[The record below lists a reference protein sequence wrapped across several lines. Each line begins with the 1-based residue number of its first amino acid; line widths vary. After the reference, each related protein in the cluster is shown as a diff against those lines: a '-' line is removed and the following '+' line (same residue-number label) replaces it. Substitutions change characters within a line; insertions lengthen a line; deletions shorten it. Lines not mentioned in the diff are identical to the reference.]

1 MDDRVKVLQEMKE
14 GGQKLFFGISSVGK
28 PLDQMPKALA
38 VKGAADEIQAGIIS
52 GQAGGFDV
60 KKQKLF

>member
-1 MDDRVKVLQEMKE
+1 MKE

-38 VKGAADEIQAGIIS
+38 VKGAADEIQAGIIW
-52 GQAGGFDV
+52 D
-60 KKQKLF
+60 KEPEWRKCLKLWGEN